1 MGVCTVVALKR
12 LGNETAAVLGFGFA
26 VLQGLSYMG
35 YIKIDYRKVQDDA
48 TKLID
53 ADGDNKIT
61 TNDFYALWAKFKD
74 IMSFNL
80 PGASG
85 FSAGVALG
93 VYFGR

>member
-1 MGVCTVVALKR
+1 MGVCTGVALKR
-12 LGNETAAVLGFGFA
+12 LGNETAAVLGFGF
-26 VLQGLSYMG
+26 VILQGLSYLG

-53 ADGDNKIT
+53 ADGDSKIT
-61 TNDFYALWAKFKD
+61 TNDALVLWEKVKD
-74 IMSFNL
+74 VLSYNL
-80 PGASG
+80 PSASG